1 MKFPLRQGVVVL
13 TLAALAGVA
22 SAQDY
27 KLETVEALPEGV
39 PAAVAAKMNAK
50 GHRVVGR
57 RPLCEVWLAK
67 ELPVQADFAPTL
79 AVKYPF
85 TPGQLVGVLNVPRR
99 SELSDFR
106 GQTIEPGV
114 FTLRYGQQPMDG
126 NHIGTSETADFLL
139 ALPVAAD
146 EDPAPIGDKDTLT
159 EKSAAAA
166 GTQHPAIFSLLPVA
180 DAGIKEAGLSHDEA
194 NELWV
199 LQLLGAGAKD
209 KKVPLRLVVVGESKG

>member
-1 MKFPLRQGVVVL
+1 MKFPLRRVIAVFILGAQ
-13 TLAALAGVA
+13 TGVA

-27 KLETVEALPEGV
+27 KLESVEALPEGL
-39 PAAVAAKMNAK
+39 PAAIAAKMNAK

-67 ELPVQADFAPTL
+67 ELAVQADFAPTL

-99 SELSDFR
+99 SDLSDFR
-106 GQTIEPGV
+106 GQAIEPGV

-166 GTQHPAIFSLLPVA
+166 GTQHPAIFSLLPAA
-180 DAGIKEAGLSHDEA
+180 DAGIKEAGLAHDEA
-194 NELWV
+194 NEFWV
-199 LQLLGAGAKD
+199 LQLVGAGKD
-209 KKVPLRLVVVGESKG
+209 KKIPLRFVVVGESKG